1 MNTTNP
7 FPGMNPFMEQTW
19 PDVHLRLIGLAL
31 ETLGIELPE
40 DLVAKAELQV
50 DVFESPH
57 DKSRPIR
64 PDLAIVDVAQSWVH
78 GLPPVWTPGSDAG
91 AITVTEPALLMLSEV
106 PHRWIEIR
114 TDLGDLVTVIEV
126 LSPANKFAHREAYRL
141 KRQDYVAARV
151 NVVEIDLLR
160 EGGFTVDVD
169 ETSYEQQYGP
179 LGERYTLCASRGII
193 PGRREVYT
201 VRCASGCQPSASRCA
216 PPIPMYRSTFRRSS
230 IAATPRA
237 DIGSSITSANSGR
250 RFPRRTPHGSASGSS
265 QRVSAPDFFQI
276 LTASPRACG

>member
-193 PGRREVYT
+193 PGRREVYPCPLRERLPAIRIPLRT
-201 VRCASGCQPSASRCA
+201 TDPDVPLDIQALVDRCYTTGRYWKLDYKRKLWPTLSEADAAWIGERLVAA
-216 PPIPMYRSTFRRSS
+216 GLRS
-230 IAATPRA
+230 
-237 DIGSSITSANSGR
+237 
-250 RFPRRTPHGSASGSS
+250 
-265 QRVSAPDFFQI
+265 
-276 LTASPRACG
+276 